1 MHVEGARRERRAV
14 LEIAVINPADVLS
27 NAKVYGGA
35 TSTVEFMLTEARREK
50 LSPLGR
56 VALLFI
62 KKKLM

>member
-1 MHVEGARRERRAV
+1 M
-14 LEIAVINPADVLS
+14 INPADVLS
-27 NAKVYGGA
+27 NTTVYGGA
-35 TSTVEFMLTEARREK
+35 TSTAELTLTEARGEK